1 MSRENPN
8 LAPDIL
14 GCLLYLLTNADFV
27 SPCKGCRTSYR
38 FLFGLDAEGFPDGID
53 RFREMASRCDFL
65 YSFETTLV
73 GEYYITVDIMAI
85 FKHAYE
91 YSLSKR
97 QSEFLKTLKYYK
109 KYPRHESPQ
118 SSS

>member
-27 SPCKGCRTSYR
+27 TPCKGRPTSYR
-38 FLFGLDAEGFPDGID
+38 FLFGLDAFGIPRGID
-53 RFREMASRCDFL
+53 SFREEASRCGFP
-65 YSFETTLV
+65 YSFETTLI
-73 GEYYITVDIMAI
+73 GDYFITVDIMAV
-85 FKHAYE
+85 FKHAFDF
-91 YSLSKR
+91 SLSKR
-97 QSEFLKTLKYYK
+97 SM
-109 KYPRHESPQ
+109 HESSQ

>member
-14 GCLLYLLTNADFV
+14 DCLLYLLTNADLV
-27 SPCKGCRTSYR
+27 TPCKGRRTAYR
-38 FLFGLDAEGFPDGID
+38 FLFGLDAEGSPDGVD
-53 RFREMASRCDFL
+53 GFRKLASRCGFP

-73 GEYYITVDIMAI
+73 GEYYVTVDIMAV

-109 KYPRHESPQ
+109 KYPRYESSQ

>member
-27 SPCKGCRTSYR
+27 IPFKGRPSVYR
-38 FLFGLDAEGFPDGID
+38 FLFGLDVEGFPDGID
-53 RFREMASRCDFL
+53 SFREMASRCDFPYL
-65 YSFETTLV
+65 FETSLV
-73 GEYYITVDIMAI
+73 GEYYITVDIMAV
-85 FKHAYE
+85 FKHAYN

-109 KYPRHESPQ
+109 KYPRNESSQ

>member
-1 MSRENPN
+1 MSRESPN

-14 GCLLYLLTNADFV
+14 DCLLYLLTNADFV
-27 SPCKGCRTSYR
+27 SPCKGRPTVYR
-38 FLFGLDAEGFPDGID
+38 FLFGLDAEGFPDGVD
-53 RFREMASRCDFL
+53 RFRDMASRCDFPYL
-65 YSFETTLV
+65 LETTLV
-73 GEYYITVDIMAI
+73 GEYYIVVDIMAV

-97 QSEFLKTLKYYK
+97 QSEFLKILKYYK
-109 KYPRHESPQ
+109 KYPSHESPQ

>member
-14 GCLLYLLTNADFV
+14 DCLLYLLTNADSV
-27 SPCKGCRTSYR
+27 IPCKGCRTSYR

-53 RFREMASRCDFL
+53 RFREMSSRCDFP
-65 YSFETTLV
+65 YSFETSLV
-73 GEYYITVDIMAI
+73 GEYYITVDIMAV

>member
-27 SPCKGCRTSYR
+27 APLKGRPTSYR
-38 FLFGLDAEGFPDGID
+38 FLFGLDAEGFPAGID
-53 RFREMASRCDFL
+53 RFREMSSLCGFP

-73 GEYYITVDIMAI
+73 GEYYITVDIMAV
-85 FKHAYE
+85 FKHVYE

-109 KYPRHESPQ
+109 KYPCNESSQ

>member
-1 MSRENPN
+1 MSRDSN

-27 SPCKGCRTSYR
+27 IPFKGRPSVYR
-38 FLFGLDAEGFPDGID
+38 FLFGLDAEGFPNGID
-53 RFREMASRCDFL
+53 RFREMSSCCDFP

-73 GEYYITVDIMAI
+73 GEYYITVDIMAV
-85 FKHAYE
+85 FKHAYN

-97 QSEFLKTLKYYK
+97 RSEFLKTLKYYK
-109 KYPRHESPQ
+109 KYPRYESP
-118 SSS
+118 